1 MEYLIINMRKAVV
14 GITINELYEH
24 IDNFYSEKKL

>member
-1 MEYLIINMRKAVV
+1 MEYLINKMRNAVV

-24 IDNFYSEKKL
+24 IDNFYSGK